1 MIEGLAV
8 WALFIYL
15 LRMVGM
21 PWNKGTK
28 AFAYMGGVS
37 WLMFVWVGLI
47 NFTPMDISGGSVV
60 QSPHIQLRPDSSNV
74 NGKVEKIYI
83 SPNQEISKGQLIY
96 QLDDT
101 PYQIALNQAKVT
113 SQAAQVALKVA
124 QEDIAIAQASH
135 EAALQDLETSKSQ
148 LAAAKADHQ
157 LQAKTLTRYVEQNR
171 VVKNTITQN
180 DIDKQTTAVEL
191 AKQNIA
197 TLQSSLKKKEVD
209 ASRAKLDITKA
220 ELAVETRTADL
231 AKAKEQVART
241 QWDLDSTLV
250 YAPADGFVTNFILR
264 EGQRVSMMPRLQMY
278 TNEKYVLMRVNH
290 QAIRNVKPGQMAEF
304 ASSVYPGKI
313 FSAEVEGIV
322 EATGEAQGNLLGW
335 DDSVRMTT
343 GKNLANKH
351 HFVRLKIDEPE
362 GYDLPVGSVGLAWV
376 SGEKPIGFLAFLDVI
391 RGIIIRMKSQLYFF
405 YSI

>member
-197 TLQSSLKKKEVD
+197 TLQSSLKKK
-209 ASRAKLDITKA
+209 
-220 ELAVETRTADL
+220 
-231 AKAKEQVART
+231 
-241 QWDLDSTLV
+241 
-250 YAPADGFVTNFILR
+250 
-264 EGQRVSMMPRLQMY
+264 
-278 TNEKYVLMRVNH
+278 
-290 QAIRNVKPGQMAEF
+290 
-304 ASSVYPGKI
+304 
-313 FSAEVEGIV
+313 
-322 EATGEAQGNLLGW
+322 
-335 DDSVRMTT
+335 
-343 GKNLANKH
+343 
-351 HFVRLKIDEPE
+351 
-362 GYDLPVGSVGLAWV
+362 
-376 SGEKPIGFLAFLDVI
+376 
-391 RGIIIRMKSQLYFF
+391 
-405 YSI
+405 